1 MVLQH
6 IQMSITCNGCIGCSR
21 YKLVWKREKM
31 MIFSVSS
38 DFYITPNGNNTSTS
52 VVSQKAIYSD
62 LPKITK
68 LPFLFTFTV
77 NTVFSIYN
85 KTD

>member
-1 MVLQH
+1 
-6 IQMSITCNGCIGCSR
+6 
-21 YKLVWKREKM
+21 M

-38 DFYITPNGNNTSTS
+38 DFYITPNGNNTSAS
-52 VVSQKAIYSD
+52 VVSQKIIYSD
-62 LPKITK
+62 LPQITK